1 MQYLITFLEGF
12 ISFISPCL
20 LPMLPIYFS
29 FLAGSMKE
37 EDSHHRLIKNSAFF
51 VLGFTTVFLC
61 LGLFAGT
68 LGGLLRKYQTGLNLV
83 CGIFILILGLNYM
96 GGLKLPGFSGMRPQ
110 TQEKEHTAWS
120 SRLFGVVFSVS
131 WTPCI
136 GAFLGSALLL
146 ASQQGSTAKGLL
158 LLLAYSVGLGLPF
171 LISAFL
177 LDSLQGAF
185 AAVKRHYRIIHLVSG
200 IFLILI
206 GILMMTWLLGRFLTL
221 LS

>member
-1 MQYLITFLEGF
+1 
-12 ISFISPCL
+12 
-20 LPMLPIYFS
+20 
-29 FLAGSMKE
+29 
-37 EDSHHRLIKNSAFF
+37 
-51 VLGFTTVFLC
+51 
-61 LGLFAGT
+61 
-68 LGGLLRKYQTGLNLV
+68 
-83 CGIFILILGLNYM
+83 
-96 GGLKLPGFSGMRPQ
+96 MRPQ

-120 SRLFGVVFSVS
+120 SWLFGVVFSVS

-206 GILMMTWLLGRFLTL
+206 GILMMTGLLGRFLTL

>member
-1 MQYLITFLEGF
+1 M
-12 ISFISPCL
+12 
-20 LPMLPIYFS
+20 
-29 FLAGSMKE
+29 
-37 EDSHHRLIKNSAFF
+37 
-51 VLGFTTVFLC
+51 LGFTTVFLC

-96 GGLKLPGFSGMRPQ
+96 GVLKLPGFSGMRPQ

-120 SRLFGVVFSVS
+120 SWLFGVVFSVS

-206 GILMMTWLLGRFLTL
+206 GILMMTGLLGRFLTL

>member
-1 MQYLITFLEGF
+1 MRYFITFLEGL

-29 FLAGSMKE
+29 FLAGSME
-37 EDSHHRLIKNSAFF
+37 EGKRSRLAKNAAFF
-51 VLGFTTVFLC
+51 VLGFTTVFLL

-68 LGGLLRKYQTGLNLV
+68 LGGFLRSYQTGLNLV
-83 CGIFILILGLNYM
+83 CGIFIILLGLNYM
-96 GGLKLPGFSGMRPQ
+96 GVLRLPGFSGMKPRQ
-110 TQEKEHTAWS
+110 QKSSHTAWS
-120 SRLFGVVFSVS
+120 SWIFGLVFSVS

-146 ASQQGSTAKGLL
+146 ASQQGSTLKGLL

-171 LISAFL
+171 IISALL
-177 LDSLQGAF
+177 LDSLQSAF
-185 AAVKRHYRIIHLVSG
+185 AAIKRHYRAIHLVSG
-200 IFLILI
+200 GFLLVI
-206 GILMMTWLLGRFLTL
+206 GVLMMTGLLGRFLTL